1 MNAYTS
7 GVLAGLGI
15 GLFVLAV
22 ALLLIG
28 HYELEALQ
36 SACAGALFVA
46 IGLIGGAF
54 QAHRDEEHRQRLR
67 RREEPR
73 V

>member
-15 GLFVLAV
+15 GLFVLAG

-36 SACAGALFVA
+36 SACAGSLFLGF
-46 IGLIGGAF
+46 GLIGAAF
-54 QAHRDEEHRQRLR
+54 QAHRDAEHRQRLR
-67 RREEPR
+67 REGEPH